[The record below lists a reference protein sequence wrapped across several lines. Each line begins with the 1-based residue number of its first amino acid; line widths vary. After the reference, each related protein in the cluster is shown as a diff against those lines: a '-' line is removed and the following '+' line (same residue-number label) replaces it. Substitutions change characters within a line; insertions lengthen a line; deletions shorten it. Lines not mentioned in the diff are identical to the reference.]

1 MALVSNLSRIAKE
14 RVWARRIFMC
24 LSVVSVGCMGAGVA
38 ALGLT
43 MFITDPSVEM
53 ELLAGAIAGS
63 SGQKIFDIYSRRLF
77 GRKTRED
84 DNGEPPAHEGPE
96 GYAQGDSDKE

>member
-1 MALVSNLSRIAKE
+1 MIQSEPMAPIEPQDVQNAARTASDYWSVLHRVAPIAVVGGVVALVSNLSRIAKE

-53 ELLAGAIAGS
+53 ACLS
-63 SGQKIFDIYSRRLF
+63 
-77 GRKTRED
+77 
-84 DNGEPPAHEGPE
+84 
-96 GYAQGDSDKE
+96 